1 MKLSK
6 PGTIGK
12 PGILSSGVT
21 SMERNNSSKSSIRTR
36 LILDL
41 GLGMVV
47 VSIVMTFIIG
57 QTVLK
62 ANKNQITKSIITMSQ
77 EKGNALE
84 RRMSENIYSAEALS
98 GVLGGTWAIPEKQR
112 QSAAEQS
119 VRAMVKS
126 STIDSAWAYWLP
138 NMFDHK
144 DVLRADKID
153 NPTGQMKIH
162 YIRDKNGRIKNDI
175 VSEFTVEQIQES
187 SNAPA
192 TFISEPVITT
202 LDGEKVLSA
211 KVFSPIINSLGQ
223 RSGVAGIDIVLSGL
237 DGLMEGSSVFEGT
250 KCQFFTA
257 SGAVL
262 ASSDT
267 SEVGRTSGL
276 MTDRKFGKYFETVT
290 VPVLDPKTGE
300 ESGTRTDYSP
310 VTFTDTVDGV
320 KSFVTIIKTKVDR
333 TDSTWFLVSVT
344 PETSIDKSAWNTI
357 WIIIIA
363 FVIQIIIVMLIVYV
377 VVKEITKPLKT
388 TVDALQNISEGDG
401 DMTVRL
407 HAKQNNEI
415 GAMCESFNKTMD
427 KLSVSIKDAKKSSE
441 EMEEIGKDLNDS
453 MNKTSLAVEDI
464 TSSIASIQSQ
474 MQDHATGVEE
484 ALSVVQQIVRSIGK
498 LNENIDEQASSV
510 TESASSV
517 EQMTVN
523 IRNVSAILENNRES
537 MNMLEKASE
546 QGQSLINSMADLSA
560 KIQDRS
566 KNLKEASAVIKNI
579 ASQTNLLAMN
589 AAIEAAHAGES
600 GQGFSVVAD
609 EIRKLAEESS
619 SQGTKIQK
627 EIKEVQDLI
636 KSVSESTSKVQ
647 NQFSSI
653 FTLTKMVSEQE
664 LIIDE
669 EMRSQNEGGE
679 QVLELMKSINRI
691 TEQVK
696 RDSDEMMEGS
706 KQVSLEMDQIA
717 NMTSS
722 VNNNVKN
729 MTEKTDSIGAF
740 SQNAKSCVDKNLESI
755 TRLRDAMNKFKVE

>member
-1 MKLSK
+1 
-6 PGTIGK
+6 
-12 PGILSSGVT
+12 
-21 SMERNNSSKSSIRTR
+21 MERNNSSKSSIRTR

-57 QTVLK
+57 RTVLK

-77 EKGNALE
+77 EKGDALE
-84 RRMSENIYSAEALS
+84 KRMSENIYSAEALS

-175 VSEFTVEQIQES
+175 VSEFTVEQIEES

-250 KCQFFTA
+250 KCQFFTS

-262 ASSDT
+262 ASSD
-267 SEVGRTSGL
+267 SGEVGRTSRL
-276 MTDRKFGKYFETVT
+276 MADRKFGKYFETVT

-300 ESGTRTDYSP
+300 ESGTQTDYSP

-344 PETSIDKSAWNTI
+344 PESSIDKSAWNTI

-517 EQMTVN
+517 EQMTMN

-546 QGQSLINSMADLSA
+546 QGQSLINSMANLSA

-589 AAIEAAHAGES
+589 AAIEAAHAGDS

-636 KSVSESTSKVQ
+636 QNVSESTSKVQ